1 MSAKA
6 IIKKSIL
13 ESDMYNQSISLSTL
27 MTIMFDMAIA
37 IIIGVL
43 IYEVYKKYYN
53 GVVYSRTFAYT
64 LIGMTVLT
72 CMVTL
77 AISTNIVIS
86 LGMVGALS
94 IVRYRA
100 AVKEPLDIMYL
111 FWAITMGITVG
122 ASMYLLAAV
131 GMLAM
136 LVIIMVMN
144 RKREKSICYMLIVH
158 LAGDGD
164 GGSRSD
170 VEEKVRSLLKNT
182 IFRIRSKVSRE
193 TDSELVMEI
202 EAAEKDLAV
211 TEKIRELP
219 GVKDVTLVSYNGEY
233 HSS

>member
-6 IIKKSIL
+6 IIKRSIL

-27 MTIMFDMAIA
+27 MTIMFDMAVA
-37 IIIGVL
+37 ILIGIL
-43 IYEVYKKYYN
+43 IYEIYKKYYN
-53 GVVYSRTFAYT
+53 GVVYSRNFAYT

-94 IVRYRA
+94 IVRYRT

-136 LVIIMVMN
+136 MVIIMVMR
-144 RKREKSICYMLIVH
+144 RKQEKGVCYMLILH
-158 LAGDGD
+158 MEGDG
-164 GGSRSD
+164 SEFPA
-170 VEEKVRSLLKNT
+170 VEEKLKS
-182 IFRIRSKVSRE
+182 IIHRVRSKVLRGSDTE
-193 TDSELVMEI
+193 VVMEI
-202 EAAEKDLAV
+202 EADQSELKVADE
-211 TEKIRELP
+211 IRNVSS
-219 GVKDVTLVSYNGEY
+219 VKDVTLVSYNGEY
-233 HSS
+233 HGA

>member
-6 IIKKSIL
+6 IIKRSIL

-27 MTIMFDMAIA
+27 MTIVFDMAVA
-37 IIIGVL
+37 IIIGIL

-94 IVRYRA
+94 IVRYRT

-131 GMLAM
+131 GMLAI
-136 LVIIMVMN
+136 VMVMN
-144 RKREKSICYMLIVH
+144 RKQERSVCYMMILHIE
-158 LAGDGD
+158 AA
-164 GGSRSD
+164 GGS
-170 VEEKVRSLLKNT
+170 EEIEKTEKKAMELLKGT
-182 IFRIRSKVSRE
+182 INRVRSKVSRE
-193 TDSELVMEI
+193 TDTEIVMEI
-202 EAAEKDLAV
+202 EADQKDLAV
-211 TEKIRELP
+211 TEKIREVP

-233 HSS
+233 HSA